1 MPPAAAAEISP
12 PTPAADGETM
22 PETAD
27 AGVTAGVESDGG
39 KEMVPEEA
47 TALKPDAAEEPEEED
62 PEEAE
67 EGTEEARAAAG
78 GDAAAAV
85 AESGVVREEA
95 GDGDTALEVAI
106 TDGGDHETRV
116 EPPVE
121 VPKEMAVA
129 MAISDGGNR
138 KTGVEPV
145 DEEEPNDVM
154 EAADEEPIEMDDEEP
169 EEEPE
174 EVVEDAEEP
183 DNEEPEELELEE
195 EGPADKDAEEG
206 DEEDEPMEEA
216 TNVSEEEAMVEDMNE
231 IADKD
236 SEEAQDEDKHGD
248 SDKDEVADRLS
259 NDEEAGLENDELD
272 TSSRVLDS
280 VPDGNDKTL
289 ELFVGGLPK
298 DCVEEDIRVV
308 FSQCGEIESIR
319 IMKTSGTKRKKG
331 FAFLCYA
338 DVNAAKKALAE
349 FKDGIKVKGI
359 EVRVSVA
366 DPHRKSSKKALMKY
380 IWNIFLALGMRAE
393 LKNAAKDMG
402 VFKMKSA
409 LACIEGI
416 NNAEISDG
424 EVKLAASLAR
434 PPCKV
439 QLANESSMGGLK
451 VHTSSTPKSP
461 DKSKMKKDHRDEI
474 AVKKP
479 QRKLLKGDESKLPYQ
494 DDVEVPQISTLSK
507 GKAKVRKHQ
516 NTSFDEKPSKKAR
529 KNGDESKLP
538 SQDEGKD
545 GKRKNTSVNERPLKK
560 AWKNRKLPS
569 QGDLEEPETSNHSK
583 GKRRVRKSKN
593 TTVNEIP
600 AEKAWRNRN
609 MKYPAGSRYAT
620 NNQAYPSVGATSKSK
635 LHAHDLEPHAG
646 FIPPSNRVQRTRAHD
661 RQRTAPYNIHHSSG
675 FSYARE
681 RIAPQPAYSVHTS
694 NAAGVERRVQ

>member
-216 TNVSEEEAMVEDMNE
+216 TNVSEEEAMVEVYLE
-231 IADKD
+231 HFPC
-236 SEEAQDEDKHGD
+236 SWDESRIKECCKGYG
-248 SDKDEVADRLS
+248 SIQNVRIMRSKKKVFSFVEF
-259 NDEEAGLENDELD
+259 
-272 TSSRVLDS
+272 SSR
-280 VPDGNDKTL
+280 
-289 ELFVGGLPK
+289 
-298 DCVEEDIRVV
+298 
-308 FSQCGEIESIR
+308 
-319 IMKTSGTKRKKG
+319 
-331 FAFLCYA
+331 
-338 DVNAAKKALAE
+338 
-349 FKDGIKVKGI
+349 
-359 EVRVSVA
+359 
-366 DPHRKSSKKALMKY
+366 
-380 IWNIFLALGMRAE
+380 
-393 LKNAAKDMG
+393 
-402 VFKMKSA
+402 KSA